1 MPAPLM
7 AAISSNRLGVETQTL
22 SNSSASAH
30 TVSFELQPGG
40 TWAAKSSVNGVFASG
55 NWILQ
60 TQRADRCAVT
70 ATFISEDPGF
80 GGGGTYTGTFG
91 SSLALTSL
99 RTWTQQVGADPDVS
113 RNVVF
118 DLDFT
123 IDGNPLGDTVRITLQ
138 AE

>member
-30 TVSFELQPGG
+30 TVSFELQAGG
-40 TWAAKSSVNGVFASG
+40 TWAAKSNVNGVFASG

-60 TQRADRCAVT
+60 TQRAARCAVT

-91 SSLALTSL
+91 SSLALTST

>member
-7 AAISSNRLGVETQTL
+7 AAISSNRLGLETQTL

-40 TWAAKSSVNGVFASG
+40 TWAAKSNANGVFASG

-99 RTWTQQVGADPDVS
+99 RTWTQEVGSDPDVS